1 MKRLL
6 VTTVVVFAGLFANSR
21 ASAAQVSIVM
31 MPVKLA
37 DGAPVAMDPRLL
49 DEALLTALADAGDF
63 KVFGRSDMNA
73 VIGYEAQKDLLGC
86 NNDTCFAEIG
96 AALGAERIV
105 DTSLTKAKGAGPWNL
120 TTKLINVRGKPE
132 VLARLVQSIDGD
144 ANAVLAAL
152 PFVMRDLAAKAGLQV
167 KAKSE
172 IGFSPIRVTSAPVVD
187 RLADSTPVAE
197 LGQINIEA
205 ENLLEAAL
213 NAEENPASQP
223 EAKRRAWC
231 ALAEVTRNPYLA
243 RAKKA
248 CGEWTA
254 YLSAARAANAQL
266 AADYGTVA
274 QYLELKRK
282 TDGQKLAVLDAF
294 LRAYGGVDALEVRQV
309 ATLRARL
316 VAGERE
322 KAGRCGGGV
331 EGAVGCD
338 PVILKE
344 LGLLVET
351 VDGKVQVVRCQR
363 LATCNYAGLRDGD
376 LLVDVDG
383 YTLQKSTEFA
393 KTLALALS
401 SGKEVKVTGSRASK
415 AVVFRLVGEKR

>member
-1 MKRLL
+1 MKCQSFTMA
-6 VTTVVVFAGLFANSR
+6 VAMVSLFLSSLA
-21 ASAAQVSIVM
+21 AAAQVNIVM

-37 DGAPVAMDPRLL
+37 DAAALAMDPRLL

-86 NNDTCFAEIG
+86 NNDSCFAEIG
-96 AALGAERIV
+96 AALGTERIV
-105 DTSLTKAKGAGPWNL
+105 DTSLTKAKGAGPWNV

-172 IGFSPIRVTSAPVVD
+172 IGFSPIRVTSAPIVD
-187 RLADSTPVAE
+187 KSADSTAVAE

-254 YLSAARAANAQL
+254 YLTAARAANAQL
-266 AADYGTVA
+266 ATDYATVA

-294 LRAYGGVDALEVRQV
+294 LRAYAGVDALEVRQV
-309 ATLRARL
+309 VSLRARL
-316 VAGERE
+316 AAGERE
-322 KAGRCGGGV
+322 KGGRCGSGV

-338 PVILKE
+338 PVILKD

-363 LATCNYAGLRDGD
+363 LAACNAAGLRDGD
-376 LLVDVDG
+376 LLLDVDG
-383 YTLQKSTEFA
+383 YALQKSTEFGR
-393 KTLALALS
+393 TLALALS
-401 SGKEVKVTGSRASK
+401 TGREVKVTGSRGSN
-415 AVVFRLVGEKR
+415 AVVFRLVGERR